1 MKQNIHQLIIVNDQY
16 LSAAESPRK
25 KGDFIS
31 FRNNLKKKVI
41 KIKAWFIMNSNWQ
54 TYVFF

>member
-41 KIKAWFIMNSNWQ
+41 KIKA
-54 TYVFF
+54 